1 MRLED
6 RETRMSIRAF
16 LKVLRRFVP
25 FLLPVWDKVLLRVTI
40 GLCRSF
46 LTVAMIMM
54 TAKIIDDGMIA
65 KDLDMFWYWVTIY
78 LGIVTVWLFTYI
90 IWLIILHYVNLKM
103 EIKLRTLIH
112 NHVQRLSLRFHQSRP
127 IGEHM
132 WRIQGDTKDALDFV
146 CNFAPGLLEQFWI
159 ILSASGL
166 IMLVNPL
173 TGLCIGVFA
182 IIQFFYLHFGATYLR
197 RISLVNYKAIQ
208 KVSAVLQENL
218 SAFPTSKALSREQ
231 HEKISY
237 RRALTH
243 RLRTSIKYSIFNVG
257 WGTGNSLLGTWTTY
271 VAHMMVCGILVI
283 RGDMTIGEYV
293 TMGQA
298 IIWLTGPIQWLLWH
312 LEYARLTAV
321 PAERMLDTLEIEP
334 EIVSQTNA
342 IHLNKPKGEITF
354 ENVFFSYSK
363 DNADVIQD
371 LSFTVKPGKKVAI
384 VGPSGAGKSTVFN
397 LVMRYYDPTSGRVL
411 VDGHD
416 LRKIDLP
423 TYHNQTSIVLQD
435 TFLFSATLRDNILY
449 GNPNATK
456 NELDDAVRI
465 AGINKFLSD
474 LPDGLNTLLSEDGNL
489 SGGQRQRIALAR
501 AIIRKPKFL
510 FLDEATSALDPIT
523 EREIINHLKYIEE
536 GRTRIVVAHSI
547 DSILDADEI
556 IVLDQGKLVQHGN
569 HEDLVSKPGL
579 YNRMWMT
586 GNALP
591 GNIEGIS

>member
-1 MRLED
+1 MKAIKLSD

-16 LKVLRRFVP
+16 LHVLRRFIP
-25 FLLPVWDKVLLRVTI
+25 FLIPVWDKVLLRVII

-54 TAKIIDDGMIA
+54 TAKIIDDGMLA
-65 KDLDMFWYWVTIY
+65 QDLVMFWYWVTIY

-231 HEKISY
+231 HEKIRY

-243 RLRTSIKYSIFNVG
+243 RLRTSIKYSIFDVG

-312 LEYARLTAV
+312 LEYARLSAV
-321 PAERMLDTLEIEP
+321 PAERMLDTLNLEP
-334 EIVSQTNA
+334 EIVSPP
-342 IHLNKPKGEITF
+342 HVKRFHDPKGEIIF
-354 ENVFFSYSK
+354 ENVSFRYSP
-363 DNADVIQD
+363 NGHDVISN
-371 LSFTVKPGKKVAI
+371 LTFSVPPGEKVAI
-384 VGPSGAGKSTVFN
+384 VGPSGAGKSTIFN
-397 LVMRYYDPTSGRVL
+397 LVMRYYDPTNGRVL
-411 VDGHD
+411 VDGID
-416 LRKIDLP
+416 LREIDLP
-423 TYHNQTSIVLQD
+423 SYRDHTSIVLQD

-449 GNPNATK
+449 GNPVAT
-456 NELDDAVRI
+456 EQALDNAVRM
-465 AGINKFLSD
+465 AGVDEFMD
-474 LPDGLNTLLSEDGNL
+474 ELPDGMDTLLAEEGNL
-489 SGGQRQRIALAR
+489 SGGQRQRVALAR
-501 AIIRKPKFL
+501 AIIRNPKFL

-547 DSILDADEI
+547 DSIIDADEI

-586 GNALP
+586 GNV
-591 GNIEGIS
+591 EGIS

>member
-6 RETRMSIRAF
+6 RETRMSISAF

-25 FLLPVWDKVLLRVTI
+25 FLLPVWDKVLLRVII

-231 HEKISY
+231 HEKIRY

-257 WGTGNSLLGTWTTY
+257 WGTGNSLLGTWTTF

-298 IIWLTGPIQWLLWH
+298 ITWLTGPIQWLLWH

-334 EIVSQTNA
+334 EIVNQTNA

-416 LRKIDLP
+416 LRKMDLP

-489 SGGQRQRIALAR
+489 SGGQRQRIAMAR

-569 HEDLVSKPGL
+569 HEDLVSKSGL

-591 GNIEGIS
+591 GNIEGLS